1 MRGEEEEGGEDDRGE
16 HSSKFGDQGENTP
29 LNGLGGN
36 HQQLCVLDGFKLWRD
51 GREGGALMFTSPQSA
66 KGQR

>member
-1 MRGEEEEGGEDDRGE
+1 M
-16 HSSKFGDQGENTP
+16 P